1 MIFCLI
7 YHLEGENA
15 KVLEEVEDT
24 LGKMPVSLS
33 DHMEGCLW
41 TENTYTIHEWGM
53 NGYLFSLS
61 ITAASVI
68 LIKIERGR
76 KSYGCFWVPRGI
88 SEKAMAPHS
97 SALAWKI
104 PWMEEPGRL

>member
-7 YHLEGENA
+7 YHSEGENA

-41 TENTYTIHEWGM
+41 TENTYTVLYMSEAWMAI
-53 NGYLFSLS
+53 YLVYLLQQLVLS
-61 ITAASVI
+61 
-68 LIKIERGR
+68 
-76 KSYGCFWVPRGI
+76 
-88 SEKAMAPHS
+88 
-97 SALAWKI
+97 
-104 PWMEEPGRL
+104 